1 MTRCG
6 RSDILLA
13 KIAMMLNYQRLVLVL
28 LCTMGLSACC
38 RQYATLSMPDALHY
52 MEMGDS
58 MYRGLDYLGTSDGYH
73 YFEKQR
79 ELAADVR
86 FRVPEG
92 EYTPAQVIPY
102 HSCFT
107 QRVDVSAEWSDM
119 VMHIIPQGKQFN
131 YAIGGKNYN
140 NAAAVP
146 QHLWK
151 SVRVVVLPYKI
162 ESLNAPAVASVSL
175 YLENNQHVLLKTPIS
190 GLPEF
195 MLPHVAERAGNGAP
209 HGSAIDALIN
219 NS

>member
-1 MTRCG
+1 MFTPITMMKNRH
-6 RSDILLA
+6 RLVFILLSA
-13 KIAMMLNYQRLVLVL
+13 
-28 LCTMGLSACC
+28 MGLSACC

-73 YFEKQR
+73 YFAKRR

-86 FRVPEG
+86 FRVPES
-92 EYTPAQVIPY
+92 EYFPVQVFPY
-102 HSCFT
+102 RSCFT

-131 YAIGGKNYN
+131 YAVGGKNYN

-151 SVRVVVLPYKI
+151 SVREVLLPYKI
-162 ESLNAPAVASVSL
+162 ESLNAPAVASISL

-219 NS
+219 NSQQNLSP

>member
-1 MTRCG
+1 
-6 RSDILLA
+6 
-13 KIAMMLNYQRLVLVL
+13 MMLNYQRLVLVL

-38 RQYATLSMPDALHY
+38 QQCATLSMPDALHY

-58 MYRGLDYLGTSDGYH
+58 MYLGLDYLGTSDGYH

-119 VMHIIPQGKQFN
+119 VMRIIPQGKQFN

-175 YLENNQHVLLKTPIS
+175 YLENNQQVILKTPIS